1 MTLHDRVLG
10 VIRRESLITDDS
22 RVAIAVSGGSDS
34 VALTLLLSELA
45 KTMSFEVAGVA
56 HMNHQL
62 RNTAD
67 EDEEFCR
74 NFAGRLALPC
84 VVEQAD
90 VRGRAA
96 GDQISIE
103 EAGHV
108 VRHEFFKN
116 VMVTLGANCIAT
128 AHTRD
133 DQAETYLMRLI
144 RGAGP
149 FGFSGIHPRMN
160 NVVRPLLEV
169 SKIELR
175 QYLEAKGQDFRED
188 ETNQDVAVTRN
199 RIRHELIPFLERRF
213 SPGIVDTLIREV
225 KLARHDASWLENQAN
240 AAAALVTSYEG
251 ESIVLARQKLM
262 GQPLAL
268 SRRIIKHALEQA
280 SHGFVGFDHVERFLT
295 MLAENEVDH
304 EIDFPGCR
312 VKFGKKVVR
321 ICPPSV
327 SRTLPIDEKG
337 FNYPLC
343 IPGEVEIPEIDMVVS
358 AEHVQE
364 NPQPEGMSA
373 QSDAVYVSAAT
384 LSDPLSVR
392 SWLPGDVFR
401 PLGLGGRKKIQDL
414 FVDRKTDRLVRQK
427 VPIVA
432 DERHGIIWVVG
443 HSVSDDFR
451 ITSNT
456 EGMLLLRVKKLD
468 KHIGGAG

>member
-1 MTLHDRVLG
+1 MALDDRVLA
-10 VIRRESLITDDS
+10 VIRQESLISDHS
-22 RVAIAVSGGSDS
+22 RMAIALSGGSDS

-45 KTMSFEVAGVA
+45 NTVPFEVAGVA
-56 HMNHQL
+56 HLNHQL

-84 VVEQAD
+84 VVGRAD
-90 VRGRAA
+90 ARGRAER
-96 GDQISIE
+96 DQISVE

-108 VRHEFFKN
+108 ERYEFFKN
-116 VMVTLGANCIAT
+116 AMATLGADCIAT

-160 NVVRPLLEV
+160 NVVRPLLEF
-169 SKIELR
+169 SKVELR
-175 QYLEAKGQDFRED
+175 GYLAAKGQDFRED

-213 SPGIVDTLIREV
+213 SPGIVDTLIRET
-225 KLARHDASWLENQAN
+225 KIARQDASWLENQAN
-240 AAAALVTSYEG
+240 AASALVVSHED
-251 ESIVLARQKLM
+251 ESILLEREKLTR
-262 GQPLAL
+262 QPLAL
-268 SRRIIKHALEQA
+268 ARRIVKHALEQV
-280 SHGFVGFDHVERFLT
+280 SHSFVGFDHVERLLT
-295 MLAENEVDH
+295 MLSENGAGH

-321 ICPPSV
+321 ISPPNV
-327 SRTLPIDEKG
+327 SRVHPSDETG
-337 FNYPLC
+337 FNYSLC

-358 AEHVQE
+358 VERVQTH
-364 NPQPEGMSA
+364 PQPEGMSA
-373 QSDAVYVSAAT
+373 QAEAVYVSAAN
-384 LSDPLSVR
+384 LSDPLIVR
-392 SWLPGDVFR
+392 NWLPGDVFR
-401 PLGLGGRKKIQDL
+401 PLGLGGHKKIQDL

-432 DERHGIIWVVG
+432 DERYGIIWVVG

-456 EGMLLLRVKKLD
+456 EGMLLLRVKKLR
-468 KHIGGAG
+468 KHMGGAG